1 MDLHY
6 LAPLLRLSDIADF
19 SFSFSTW
26 GSRWEAFRGVLL
38 RGWTFQRDFQALLV
52 DFPERAQSIQWMREE
67 SARSVYNYAETNR
80 SLQGLRVDYATR
92 TIHYPEGQTA
102 DEREVISGNLLR
114 GTGPHTGQR
123 AAYRRRWFGKMVDY
137 YRGSRTKL
145 ILLRAP
151 RGPVV
156 RPDLAVDEPDS
167 SIRDL
172 ARRGDILL
180 MNEKVFDELE
190 RPEMY
195 MDGVHLNRPGS
206 LRFTILM
213 ADETLRLLGPAQP
226 AIEPVR
232 P

>member
-1 MDLHY
+1 
-6 LAPLLRLSDIADF
+6 
-19 SFSFSTW
+19 
-26 GSRWEAFRGVLL
+26 
-38 RGWTFQRDFQALLV
+38 
-52 DFPERAQSIQWMREE
+52 MREE
-67 SARSVYNYAETNR
+67 SARAIYNYVYNNR
-80 SLQGLRVDYATR
+80 SLRGLRVDYATR
-92 TIHYPEGQTA
+92 TIHYPEGQTEA
-102 DEREVISGNLLR
+102 EREVISGSLLR
-114 GTGPHTGQR
+114 GTAPHTGKR

-145 ILLRAP
+145 MVLRAP

-167 SIRDL
+167 SIREL
-172 ARRGDILL
+172 ARRGGILL

-226 AIEPVR
+226 AIQPVR